1 MRKVIIVLLS
11 VAAIGGAAYA
21 YIRLTSDQTA
31 YETAAVARRD
41 LREEVSVTGEVQPTE
56 EVQLAFEVGGKVAAV
71 NVDVGDVV
79 TGGQVLATLDSA
91 AVLAQLDSVRAAAAA
106 AQSVAKEYELALLS
120 ERARLDELRLGTRP
134 EEILV
139 SETKRANAVQALS
152 DAQNNLAAVRQKGEQ
167 DLANLYLG
175 AADVLNEAY
184 VSANDALVKYTDVMF
199 SNTYTSKNELVFI
212 VLSQQNKNNAEDS
225 RGDAYASVQKFSQ
238 LLLNPH
244 ATPAEIDAF
253 LTSALDHLAVV
264 QEFLSYLNIALADSF
279 SVDASTL
286 ATYKSNV
293 SAARTA
299 VVASISAINKQ
310 IQSIAAQKAT
320 NTQNVTVAQNQVN
333 DAQNAVSL
341 AESELALKQSGTLP
355 EQIRAQE
362 AKVQQAEVVLESQQA
377 RVNQAWAEVQRISAQ
392 LNSYFLRSPLN
403 GIVSRRDVRTGE
415 IIGANVHVITVI
427 SQAAY
432 EIIANVPEADIAK
445 IRLGDVATLTL
456 DAYSDADIFTATVV
470 EIDPA
475 QTKIEGVTTYKVTL
489 QFAQEDDR
497 IRSGM
502 TANVVLVTELRDDVL
517 AVPQRAVVTRNGDVF
532 VRLLHNKLPVEQPV
546 MPGLFSSD
554 GFAEIKSGLKEG
566 DLVITSLRQ

>member
-11 VAAIGGAAYA
+11 AAAIGGAAYA

-31 YETAAVARRD
+31 YETAAVVRRD

-106 AQSVAKEYELALLS
+106 AQSVSKEYDLALLS
-120 ERARLDELRLGTRP
+120 ERARLDELKLGTRP

-225 RGDAYASVQKFSQ
+225 RGDAYASVQQLSQ

-320 NTQNVTVAQNQVN
+320 NTQNVIIAQNQVN

-392 LNSYFLRSPLN
+392 LDSYFLRSPLN
-403 GIVSRRDVRTGE
+403 GIVSRRDARTGE

-432 EIIANVPEADIAK
+432 EIVANVPEADIAK

-546 MPGLFSSD
+546 VPGLFSSD

>member
-175 AADVLNEAY
+175 AADVLNESY

-225 RGDAYASVQKFSQ
+225 RGDAYASVQKLSQ

-432 EIIANVPEADIAK
+432 EIVANVPEADIAK

>member
-106 AQSVAKEYELALLS
+106 AQSVSKEYELALLS
-120 ERARLDELRLGTRP
+120 ERARLDELKLGTRP

-199 SNTYTSKNELVFI
+199 SNTYSSKNELVFI

-225 RGDAYASVQKFSQ
+225 RGDAYASVQQLSQ

-244 ATPAEIDAF
+244 ATPAEIDEF
-253 LTSALDHLAVV
+253 LLSALDHLSVV

-279 SVDASTL
+279 SVEASTL

-293 SAARTA
+293 SAARTG

-320 NTQNVTVAQNQVN
+320 NTQSVTVAQNQVN

-341 AESELALKQSGTLP
+341 AESELALKRSGTLP

-392 LNSYFLRSPLN
+392 LDSYFLRSPLN
-403 GIVSRRDVRTGE
+403 GIVSRRDARTGE

-432 EIIANVPEADIAK
+432 EIVANVPEADIAK

-489 QFAQEDDR
+489 QFTQEDNR

-517 AVPQRAVVTRNGDVF
+517 AVPQRAVVTRNGDIF
-532 VRLLHNKLPVEQPV
+532 VRFLHNKLPVEQPV
-546 MPGLFSSD
+546 TLGLFSYD
-554 GFAEIKSGLKEG
+554 GFVEIKSGLNEG